1 MKFKQAAFAI
11 ALACATFAA
20 PAFASEP
27 VASCQKASPSAPS
40 APREG
45 SDFISG
51 AWNIAGSYT
60 DGTEG
65 AVNFSATFATD
76 GTFVDRDNYRGRWI
90 ISGASFTM
98 FYPDESEL
106 GYVGTIQGREISGLF
121 FGRETNGQ
129 FRMSR

>member
-1 MKFKQAAFAI
+1 MNLKRAALVI
-11 ALACATFAA
+11 AFACATFAP
-20 PAFASEP
+20 PAFANEP
-27 VASCQKASPSAPS
+27 AAPCQKASPTAPA

-45 SDFISG
+45 ADFISG
-51 AWNIAGSYT
+51 AWNIGGSYA

-65 AVNFSATFATD
+65 SVNFVATFAAD

-90 ISGASFTM
+90 ISGSSFSM

-106 GYVGTIQGREISGLF
+106 GYTGTIQGREISGLF
-121 FGRETNGQ
+121 FGRDTYGR